1 MLDFTQLFPTAA
13 IRIFLEVF
21 LYFIIF
27 SALLKCKTN
36 KIFPLLTMFGGSYAI
51 ISIITLADEYPGGF
65 TKIIICICIF
75 VSLLIF
81 YDEKPI
87 KKILY
92 FALTFAIENFLFFIA
107 AGLEYIFFRDLYIQ
121 SENLPLNQNYISDFL
136 LIYIVPIIL
145 AIPLSGLLQSVIK
158 QKKSTN
164 ITRKTLKLILLPLSH
179 LSFLFVL
186 AYLANQFFYT
196 GVLNSSDN
204 YTFEVLIGIFIGLSL
219 LADWYILI
227 AAEET
232 ESTFEKNSNL
242 EKEVNQ
248 YKVEYTYIKNLEE
261 SNNELEKI
269 RHDTIN
275 QNSVILLLIQNGKYE
290 QAMDSLKNISHSIEA
305 AKRKNYCRNSL
316 INSILQLETD
326 KCYANGVQ
334 LDVLTNIDTELNIE
348 ASDIC
353 SLLLN
358 LIDNSIEAAKSSN
371 NKNIKIEILSS
382 KGNLLIHLE
391 NPYKNNNG
399 TAFFK
404 TSKPN
409 KKKHGFGI
417 QIAKDIAKKL
427 NGNINYSFENGTVTT
442 DAVIPLL

>member
-36 KIFPLLTMFGGSYAI
+36 KMFPLLTMFGSSYAI
-51 ISIITLADEYPGGF
+51 ISIITISDEYPGGF
-65 TKIIICICIF
+65 TKIIIYICIF
-75 VSLLIF
+75 VSLLLF
-81 YDEKPI
+81 YEEKPI

-92 FALTFAIENFLFFIA
+92 FALTFAIETFLFFIA
-107 AGLEYIFFRDLYIQ
+107 AALEYIFFRDLYIK
-121 SENLPLNQNYISDFL
+121 SENLPLNQDYISDFL
-136 LIYIVPIIL
+136 LIYIVPIIV
-145 AIPLSGLLQSVIK
+145 AIPLAGLLQSIIK
-158 QKKSTN
+158 QKRSINFTK
-164 ITRKTLKLILLPLSH
+164 KTLKLILLPLSH

-186 AYLANQFFYT
+186 AYLVNQFFYT
-196 GVLNSSDN
+196 DVLNSSDN

-232 ESTFEKNSNL
+232 ENAFEKSSNL
-242 EKEVNQ
+242 EKEVNK
-248 YKVEYTYIKNLEE
+248 YKIEYAYIKNLEE

-290 QAMDSLKNISHSIEA
+290 EATDTLKNISHSVETA
-305 AKRKNYCRNSL
+305 TKKNYCRNSL

-326 KCYANGVQ
+326 KCSANGVQ

-358 LIDNSIEAAKSSN
+358 LIDNSIEATKSTD
-371 NKNIKIEILSS
+371 NKKIKIEILSS

-399 TAFFK
+399 NVFFK

>member
-36 KIFPLLTMFGGSYAI
+36 KMFPLLTMFGSSYAI
-51 ISIITLADEYPGGF
+51 ISIITISDEYPGGF
-65 TKIIICICIF
+65 TKIIIYICIF
-75 VSLLIF
+75 VSLLLF
-81 YDEKPI
+81 YEEKPI

-92 FALTFAIENFLFFIA
+92 FALTFAIETFLFFIA
-107 AGLEYIFFRDLYIQ
+107 AALEYIFFRDLYIKN
-121 SENLPLNQNYISDFL
+121 ENLPLNQDYISDFL

-158 QKKSTN
+158 QKKSN
-164 ITRKTLKLILLPLSH
+164 NLTRKTLKFILLPLSH

-232 ESTFEKNSNL
+232 ENAFEKNSNL
-242 EKEVNQ
+242 EKEITK
-248 YKVEYTYIKNLEE
+248 YKVEYAYIKNLEE

-275 QNSVILLLIQNGKYE
+275 QNSVILLLMQDGKYE
-290 QAMDSLKNISHSIEA
+290 QAIETLTNVSHSIETA
-305 AKRKNYCRNSL
+305 TKKNYCRNSL

-326 KCYANGVQ
+326 KCYADGVQ
-334 LDVLTNIDTELNIE
+334 LNVLTNVDTELNIE
-348 ASDIC
+348 ASDLC

-358 LIDNSIEAAKSSN
+358 LIDNSIEATKSTD
-371 NKNIKIEILSS
+371 NKKIKIEILSS

-399 TAFFK
+399 TVFFK

-417 QIAKDIAKKL
+417 KIAKDIAKKL
-427 NGNINYSFENGTVTT
+427 NGNINYSFENGAVTT